1 MGKVFS
7 SDSKP
12 KSDIKFEYIINSHIE
27 LYDKY
32 KRKFQ
37 SLESKH
43 QHGSKFISNILS
55 SLIKNSLEE
64 LNSLIQ
70 NIPEIGSEKA
80 MMPFSPSFIPP
91 PPTHLQSQH
100 SQHSPIEREDTQRER
115 IQREM
120 EERDAIEKGRI
131 EIKLEECHK
140 KLKDI
145 ITTYKICFSNVKS
158 ETEPITHKHFCDAKS
173 NFTKLNIFKGGKVV
187 ESSLFVHTISDML
200 YSIYLNI
207 EKLESDIKKTFEKY
221 EELSKSNIFKRIFH
235 KVIHFD
241 FKNLGT
247 RSINYERFSNE
258 ILSNFKSDV
267 KRVIDIILECL
278 QWMTTNLQL
287 KTLRLPDDFNNKNI
301 ENMKRSS
308 NIIINTINLKLS
320 RILE

>member
-7 SDSKP
+7 SESTP
-12 KSDIKFEYIINSHIE
+12 KSDIKYEYIIKDHINK
-27 LYDKY
+27 YDEY
-32 KRKFQ
+32 RRKFQ
-37 SLESKH
+37 SLESDH
-43 QHGSKFISNILS
+43 QNGSKFISNNLS

-91 PPTHLQSQH
+91 PPPHLQSPH
-100 SQHSPIEREDTQRER
+100 SPHSPIEREDTQQER

-120 EERDAIEKGRI
+120 EERDVIEKGKVER
-131 EIKLEECHK
+131 KLEECHEK
-140 KLKDI
+140 VKDI
-145 ITTYKICFSNVKS
+145 ITTYQICFSNVKS
-158 ETEPITHKHFCDAKS
+158 ETTPITDKHFSDAKS

-187 ESSLFVHTISDML
+187 EPSLFVHTISDML

-207 EKLESDIKKTFEKY
+207 EKLETDIKKTFDTY

-247 RSINYERFSNE
+247 RSINYEKFANE
-258 ILSNFKSDV
+258 IVYNFKSDV
-267 KRVIDIILECL
+267 KRVIDKILECL
-278 QWMTTNLQL
+278 EWIINLQL
-287 KTLRLPDDFNNKNI
+287 KTLRLPDEYNNKNI
-301 ENMKRSS
+301 DNMKRSS
-308 NIIINTINLKLS
+308 DRIINTINLKLTT
-320 RILE
+320 ILR